1 MELELSYDEFIKLLN
16 QHKISEVEFSIKGYP
31 HYNYCK
37 VIVIKEK
44 PKLNEFYLIQF
55 ILTKD
60 MSEYNSFYNEFD
72 ENYKLFDFKRKGKF
86 TLKQIWDRVQIKM
99 IEML

>member
-1 MELELSYDEFIKLLN
+1 MEVELSYNEFIKLLN
-16 QHKISEVEFSIKGYP
+16 QHKISEAEFSVKGYS

-44 PKLNEFYLIQF
+44 TKLNEFYLIQF

-60 MSEYNSFYNEFD
+60 MSEYDSFYNEFD
-72 ENYKLFDFKRKGKF
+72 ENYKLFDFKRKGKC